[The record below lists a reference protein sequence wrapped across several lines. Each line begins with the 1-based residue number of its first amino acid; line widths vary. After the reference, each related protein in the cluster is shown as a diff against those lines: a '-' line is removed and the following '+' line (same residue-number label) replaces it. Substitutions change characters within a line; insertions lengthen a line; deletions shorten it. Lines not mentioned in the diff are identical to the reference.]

1 LAYAAT
7 IFLSAFL
14 LFEVQLIIGKYIL
27 PFFGGAAAVWILCL
41 LFFQVL
47 LLVGDTYA
55 HVVSRLPRL
64 PSQGKTHAGVL
75 LGCLVVFVTFW
86 ARWETP
92 LTPGLEWMPR
102 PDTNPVWKIFE
113 LLAITVALPFLILST
128 TGPLLQSW
136 HSRCYPDKTPY
147 SLYALSNAG
156 SLLGVLCYPFLVEW
170 TLTTHHQASVWSIC
184 FAFFVLLSGAIAL
197 QLPRNSSP
205 VATPASALP
214 DSACA
219 PKPRSYLMWFALS
232 TCSSVML
239 LATTNFLCQDIAIVQ
254 ALCDFYHLHAVEVQ
268 DTNALWVLAS
278 QNPAMLRLPHLA
290 EHAPPVVLLRK
301 PVLWTDDYSN
311 LFAVLQKPKPGAKSL
326 H

>member
-1 LAYAAT
+1 
-7 IFLSAFL
+7 
-14 LFEVQLIIGKYIL
+14 VQLIIGKYIL

-47 LLVGDTYA
+47 LLVGYTYA

-156 SLLGVLCYPFLVEW
+156 SLLGVPGRMDAHDTPSSFSMVHLLR
-170 TLTTHHQASVWSIC
+170 
-184 FAFFVLLSGAIAL
+184 VLRPIVRGD
-197 QLPRNSSP
+197 R
-205 VATPASALP
+205 
-214 DSACA
+214 
-219 PKPRSYLMWFALS
+219 
-232 TCSSVML
+232 
-239 LATTNFLCQDIAIVQ
+239 LATSKKL
-254 ALCDFYHLHAVEVQ
+254 
-268 DTNALWVLAS
+268 
-278 QNPAMLRLPHLA
+278 
-290 EHAPPVVLLRK
+290 
-301 PVLWTDDYSN
+301 
-311 LFAVLQKPKPGAKSL
+311 
-326 H
+326 